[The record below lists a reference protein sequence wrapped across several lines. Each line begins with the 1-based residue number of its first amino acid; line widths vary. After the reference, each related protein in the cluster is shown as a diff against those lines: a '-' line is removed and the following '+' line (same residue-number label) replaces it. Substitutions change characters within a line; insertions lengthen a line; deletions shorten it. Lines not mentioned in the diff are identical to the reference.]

1 MWEERISHAAGGRA
15 RTKGGPVTETIQL
28 RRFEEVVLPHLDAA
42 YNLAR
47 WLTGD
52 DHDAEDVVQE
62 AYFRAFKFF
71 HGFRGG
77 DGRAWVLTVVRHTC
91 YTWLQRHRTR
101 EPVISF
107 DEELHGSA
115 SDELNPERILLQ
127 RADSQMLRAAVEA
140 LPLEFREVL
149 VLREMEGLSYQEIAA
164 LIEIPVGTVMSRL
177 SRARKQLQQRLAPCM
192 GKEE

>member
-1 MWEERISHAAGGRA
+1 M
-15 RTKGGPVTETIQL
+15 TETIPL
-28 RRFEEVVLPHLDAA
+28 PRFEEAVLPHLDAA

-91 YTWLQRHRTR
+91 YTWMQRHRTR
-101 EPVISF
+101 EPVASF
-107 DEELHGSA
+107 DEELHGGA
-115 SDELNPERILLQ
+115 NDDLNPERILLQ
-127 RADSQMLRAAVEA
+127 RADNQMLHAAIEA

-164 LIEIPVGTVMSRL
+164 NIEIPIGTVMSRL

>member
-1 MWEERISHAAGGRA
+1 M
-15 RTKGGPVTETIQL
+15 TETIQL
-28 RRFEEVVLPHLDAA
+28 PRFEETVLPHLDAA

-62 AYFRAFKFF
+62 AYYRAYKFF
-71 HGFRGG
+71 DGFRGG

-91 YTWLQRHRTR
+91 YTWMQRHRTR
-101 EPVISF
+101 EPIASF
-107 DEELHGSA
+107 DEELHSSA
-115 SDELNPERILLQ
+115 SDDLNPERILLQ
-127 RADSQMLRAAVEA
+127 RADNQMLRAAVEA

-164 LIEIPVGTVMSRL
+164 LIEIPIGTVMSRL

-192 GKEE
+192 GKEG

>member
-1 MWEERISHAAGGRA
+1 
-15 RTKGGPVTETIQL
+15 VTETIPL
-28 RRFEEVVLPHLDAA
+28 PRFEETVLPHLDAA

-71 HGFRGG
+71 SGFRGG

-91 YTWLQRHRTR
+91 YTWMQRHRTR
-101 EPVISF
+101 EPVASF
-107 DEELHGSA
+107 DEELHSTA
-115 SDELNPERILLQ
+115 SDELDPEKMMLRRVDQ
-127 RADSQMLRAAVEA
+127 QMLRTAVEA

-149 VLREMEGLSYQEIAA
+149 VLREMEGLSYEKIAT
-164 LIEIPVGTVMSRL
+164 LIKVPIGTVMSRL
-177 SRARKQLQQRLAPCM
+177 SRARKQLQRRLAPYM
-192 GKEE
+192 REEA